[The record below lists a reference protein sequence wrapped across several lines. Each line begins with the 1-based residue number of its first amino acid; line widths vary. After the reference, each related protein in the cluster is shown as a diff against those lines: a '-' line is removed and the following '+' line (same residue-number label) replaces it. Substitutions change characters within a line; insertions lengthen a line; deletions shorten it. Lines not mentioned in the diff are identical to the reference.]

1 MMKILIATNSYP
13 TKKNPTHQPFV
24 KNIYEGLKKEGCETD
39 VLYNRYFDFFKSDLE
54 TGTRF
59 SSVLKTVFLFFSY
72 LPVIFFRA
80 GKYDVIYSHAPVWPG
95 LFMLAAQKIHG
106 ITHVTYVH
114 GSVNR
119 YVDKQGFL
127 YKIARYTLKKCH
139 SVVANSEYT
148 ANCLLEDY
156 GCRSEV
162 ITPGYNESLFF
173 YKPGS
178 RNTDISFAGSATRQ
192 KGIHL
197 LLETL
202 VKYKEFYEKKILRI
216 KMHFSGGLKKDLVQ
230 YAKKNEL
237 NELIDF
243 GDKLPEEKLADFYQ
257 NTKVFVFPSTQET
270 WGLVGVEAI
279 ACGALLVGSDSGGI
293 KEYLTDGRNGF
304 LFKDGDI
311 DDLQNAIEKALRHF
325 PKFEKKQPAISETVK
340 EFSLTVAMK
349 RTISLFEELTR

>member
-13 TKKNPTHQPFV
+13 TKMNPTHQPFV
-24 KNIYEGLKKEGCETD
+24 KNICEGLKKEGCETD

-95 LFMLAAQKIHG
+95 FFMLAAQKIYG
-106 ITHVTYVH
+106 VTHATYVH

-119 YVDKQGFL
+119 YVNRRGLL
-127 YKIARYTLKKCH
+127 YKIAHYTLRKCN
-139 SVVANSEYT
+139 SVVANSAYT
-148 ANCLLEDY
+148 ASCLETDYNCQ
-156 GCRSEV
+156 SKV

-173 YKPGS
+173 YRPGS
-178 RNTDISFAGSATRQ
+178 RGTDLFFVGSATKQ

-202 VKYKEFYEKKILRI
+202 VKYKEFYKKRNLAI
-216 KMHFSGGLKKDLVQ
+216 KMHFSGGLKDDLIRF
-230 YAKKNEL
+230 AKKNGISEMI
-237 NELIDF
+237 NF
-243 GDKLPEEKLADFYQ
+243 GDRLPEEKLAGLYR
-257 NTKVFVFPSTQET
+257 NTKVFVFPSTKET
-270 WGLVGVEAI
+270 WGLVGLEAI
-279 ACGALLVGSDSGGI
+279 ACGAVLVGSDSGGI
-293 KEYLTDGRNGF
+293 KEYLRDGKNGF
-304 LFKDGDI
+304 LFNDGDI
-311 DDLQNAIEKALRHF
+311 DDLQDSIEKALHHF
-325 PKFEKKQPAISETVK
+325 PEFEKKQPAISETVK

-349 RTISLFEELTR
+349 RTISLFEQLTR